1 MNRSI
6 YSILTHLNVPSK
18 MTSTLFSTHN
28 VGRLYDWLGLIA
40 LVFVVNHLLYCYLQ
54 PSFMDGGLRLVDH
67 VFTRTLLSIAAI
79 TTGYIYLFFAWQSFA
94 IAIVTPRAKTAGLGE
109 RSE

>member
-1 MNRSI
+1 MVMVYIIHIIGHLKIRWI

-40 LVFVVNHLLYCYLQ
+40 LVFVVL
-54 PSFMDGGLRLVDH
+54 GLGDH
-67 VFTRTLLSIAAI
+67 VFTRTLVSIAVI
-79 TTGYIYLFFAWQSFA
+79 TTGYIYLFFAGNLCLVS
-94 IAIVTPRAKTAGLGE
+94 
-109 RSE
+109 